1 MSFLTPAWLW
11 LLAAIPLV
19 IALHFL
25 RNRRR
30 HQLVSALFLWQ
41 VASDQANVRR
51 RFALWWLLLLQI
63 LALAALAF
71 ALAQPVLLGQ
81 GVPDRVIIIDASAS
95 MAARD
100 PEGVRLTRAVAAAA
114 ELIEPGG
121 RLALV
126 RAGLDAT
133 VLLPLTA
140 DTGSLSAALA
150 GLQAADAE
158 VDLDRA
164 LELASSLAPE
174 GEIHLFTDKEPPA
187 RVGYTWHGVA
197 GGGHNL
203 GITTFD
209 LGPHQA
215 FVAISSTW
223 PQPQLVS
230 VSLERDGEPAGSSE
244 VLVPAAGQGNVAFPI
259 AASSGMFRVTV
270 EPPAGDALALDD
282 VAWAGSRP
290 LSYFMLDDSEP
301 LRRALLAAP
310 GVSEAASAGAA
321 DVIVARSSRALG
333 QLPAGNL
340 LLFGPRVSSPEFV
353 QIRDWSQA
361 HRLLRFV
368 DLLDVQVGV
377 DPAYGSEEQPG
388 VTVLARSADLRPLLS
403 SYLDEGRQVVEFAF
417 DPAQSDLIYRPAFPT
432 LIANVMAHFRG
443 EAAVRLGEALPP
455 GSSRDGQEVRYALE
469 PGLYSHPGGQLSAS
483 LLSQSQTRL
492 PGPRASSAVEGE
504 SGQAAAAEGGDS
516 DLTRWLLLL
525 LPLLFVAEWLLW
537 SRRSA
542 PLARA

>member
-81 GVPDRVIIIDASAS
+81 SVPDRVIIIDASAS

-187 RVGYTWHGVA
+187 PVGYTWHGMA

-215 FVAISSTW
+215 FIAISSTW
-223 PQPQLVS
+223 PQPQLVN

-290 LSYFMLDDSEP
+290 L
-301 LRRALLAAP
+301 
-310 GVSEAASAGAA
+310 
-321 DVIVARSSRALG
+321 G

-377 DPAYGSEEQPG
+377 DPAYGPEEQPG

-403 SYLDEGRQVVEFAF
+403 SYLDDGRQVVEFAF

-504 SGQAAAAEGGDS
+504 RGQAAAAEGGDS

-525 LPLLFVAEWLLW
+525 LPLLFVAEWQLW

-542 PLARA
+542 PRARA